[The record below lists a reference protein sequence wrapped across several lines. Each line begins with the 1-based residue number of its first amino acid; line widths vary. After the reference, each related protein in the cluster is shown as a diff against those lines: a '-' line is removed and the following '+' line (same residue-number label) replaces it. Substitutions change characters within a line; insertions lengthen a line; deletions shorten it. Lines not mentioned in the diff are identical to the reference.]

1 MLKYLFRPYHSVFEC
16 IFIMYTV
23 MLSISYSFW
32 FVLLAPIGV
41 IIQIIMTN
49 KIRKQE
55 SMEQELEQ

>member
-1 MLKYLFRPYHSVFEC
+1 MLKYLFKPYYSVFEF

-55 SMEQELEQ
+55 SMEQDSVV

>member
-1 MLKYLFRPYHSVFEC
+1 MLKYLFKPYYSIFEC

-41 IIQIIMTN
+41 IIQMVMTN